1 LRPLLVNHTGVKS
14 GAEASLLD
22 LVSGMR
28 DDVHPLVACPAG
40 ELADALRERGVDV
53 HLIPAI
59 EASFRLHPLQT
70 PRGTAQILR
79 SALAVRRAA
88 RRHGADIVHANS
100 IRAGL
105 AATVACVGGGPPVI
119 VHVRDCLPDSR
130 AGNMTRRVIAHAAA
144 SVLANSHYTA
154 ANFARNADQADVQV
168 VYSPVDLER
177 FDPDRI
183 DPAQARGALG
193 LGPEPVFAVV
203 GQITPWKGQST
214 GIEALALLRQR
225 VPLAKLLIAG
235 AVKFS
240 AAGTRHD
247 NPAYLRSL
255 RQMVSR
261 LGVGDDVVFMGER
274 RDVAE
279 ILRAID
285 VLLVPS
291 WEEPFGRTMVE
302 AMAMRTPVIATTVGG
317 PPEVIEDGQN
327 GRLVAPQAPEAWSRA
342 MEDLIAD
349 RELLGEMGE
358 SAHRTAMRF
367 NRDTHVERILAVYR
381 EVLA

>member
-1 LRPLLVNHTGVKS
+1 
-14 GAEASLLD
+14 
-22 LVSGMR
+22 VSGMP
-28 DDVHPLVACPAG
+28 DEVHPLVACPAG
-40 ELADALRERGVDV
+40 ELADELRGRDVDV

-70 PRGTAQILR
+70 PRGIAQILR

-88 RRHGADIVHANS
+88 RRHQADIVHANS

-105 AATVACVGGGPPVI
+105 AAAIACAGGGPPVI

-130 AGNMTRRVIAHAAA
+130 AGNITRRVIAHGAA
-144 SVLANSHYTA
+144 SVLANSRYTA
-154 ANFARNADQADVQV
+154 ANFARNGAPANVQV
-168 VYSPVDLER
+168 AYSPVDLER

-183 DPAQARGALG
+183 DPAQARAELG
-193 LGPEPVFAVV
+193 LGPEPVFAVI
-203 GQITPWKGQST
+203 GQITPWKGQVT
-214 GIEALALLRQR
+214 AIEALALLRR
-225 VPLAKLLIAG
+225 GVPLAKLLIAG
-235 AVKFS
+235 GVKFS
-240 AAGTRHD
+240 GAGTRYD

-255 RQMVSR
+255 RRMVYE
-261 LGVGDDVVFMGER
+261 LGLGDDVVFMGER

-279 ILRAID
+279 ILRAVD

-302 AMAMRTPVIATTVGG
+302 AMAMRTPVIATNVGG
-317 PPEVIEDGQN
+317 PPEVIEHGQN
-327 GRLVAPQAPEAWSRA
+327 GRLVAPQAPKAWARA

-349 RELLGEMGE
+349 RELLGQMGE

-367 NRDTHVERILAVYR
+367 DRNAHVERVLAVYR